1 MTDLRIVEHEQ
12 DDTVTYYVVTDL
24 NPDDFPDAPS
34 LGPFATRAE
43 AEQAVV
49 DWDAELIADA
59 DTDPAA
65 SGDPAGA
72 APARP
77 ASDDPLGDADGRPE
91 RV

>member
-65 SGDPAGA
+65 SGDPAA
-72 APARP
+72 APP
-77 ASDDPLGDADGRPE
+77 AGPAGNDPLGDADGRPE

>member
-59 DTDPAA
+59 DTDPAT
-65 SGDPAGA
+65 SDDPAAA
-72 APARP
+72 APAGP
-77 ASDDPLGDADGRPE
+77 IGDDPLGNADGRPE